1 MIQLH
6 LAGRQEARLEEM
18 AVLKEAQQEARLE
31 ARLEEMAALKEA
43 QQVARLEEMA
53 ALEGG

>member
-1 MIQLH
+1 
-6 LAGRQEARLEEM
+6 LEEM

-31 ARLEEMAALKEA
+31 ARLEEMAALKEV
-43 QQVARLEEMA
+43 QQEARLEEMV